1 MCLQHI
7 SYPKLGVI
15 LNFCFM
21 FIFFLFVFGA
31 VREQIICYACT
42 YTHLFLTYIPG
53 KTKSAH
59 HSVFAAFHTHLQ
71 ASVTHW
77 DMSWESNTSLCDEA
91 GPGINVK
98 PKKKKGL
105 IVRNVLFIFFPS
117 TSYLYY
123 QCVTGHIYRC
133 PVTQRDESQG
143 CGLQLKHYPVH
154 SPQQWLLFSRSQT
167 YWFEGHECV
176 PQTTIKII

>member
-1 MCLQHI
+1 
-7 SYPKLGVI
+7 
-15 LNFCFM
+15 M
-21 FIFFLFVFGA
+21 FFFFFLFVFGA

-98 PKKKKGL
+98 PKKKK
-105 IVRNVLFIFFPS
+105 VLLWEMCFLFLFFSFHFLLVLPMCYRP
-117 TSYLYY
+117 YL
-123 QCVTGHIYRC
+123 QMSCHSEGRVTGLWVTAKTLSCSLPSAVVIIY
-133 PVTQRDESQG
+133 
-143 CGLQLKHYPVH
+143 
-154 SPQQWLLFSRSQT
+154 SRSQT

>member
-1 MCLQHI
+1 M
-7 SYPKLGVI
+7 
-15 LNFCFM
+15 
-21 FIFFLFVFGA
+21 FGA

-98 PKKKKGL
+98 PKKKKVL
-105 IVRNVLFIFFPS
+105 LWEMCFFFFFFSLPLLTCTTNVLQAIFTDVLS
-117 TSYLYY
+117 LRGTSHRAVGYSQNIILFTPLSSGYYLQSQSDILVWGTWMCASNYY
-123 QCVTGHIYRC
+123 KNNLIRLIYREHC
-133 PVTQRDESQG
+133 KCFKFVSAP
-143 CGLQLKHYPVH
+143 
-154 SPQQWLLFSRSQT
+154 WLL
-167 YWFEGHECV
+167 
-176 PQTTIKII
+176 

>member
-1 MCLQHI
+1 MWFLFLCTCVKHEGSHCFLKKYFSSFLCVFFAEEIVCLQHI

-15 LNFCFM
+15 WNFNFM
-21 FIFFLFVFGA
+21 LFFLFVFGA

-77 DMSWESNTSLCDEA
+77 DMSWDTSLCDEA

-98 PKKKKGL
+98 PKKKGL
-105 IVRNVLFIFFPS
+105 IVRNVIFFFFFILPLL
-117 TSYLYY
+117 T
-123 QCVTGHIYRC
+123 CTTTV
-133 PVTQRDESQG
+133 
-143 CGLQLKHYPVH
+143 LQAIFTDVLSLRGMSHRAVGY
-154 SPQQWLLFSRSQT
+154 S
-167 YWFEGHECV
+167 
-176 PQTTIKII
+176 